1 MGKLDGK
8 VAIITGATKG
18 IGRATAQLF
27 AREGAKVIATG
38 RSEDEGA
45 ETQRLIQSDGGACYY
60 VRHDVTSEADWQA
73 VVDRAMNEFGRV
85 DIVVNNAAQP
95 LAKKLEETSEAE
107 YDQLYGVNVEGTFL
121 GMKFGFA
128 AMDKAGEGGCVINIS
143 SYMGQKGSPGNTAY
157 CATKG
162 AITNMTKAAAM
173 EAADREPPIRVNS
186 LHPGIVDTQ
195 MLVDVAGDDP
205 EVRQMIAEIP
215 PLKRL
220 GDPMEIADGILY
232 LASDEAAYITGS
244 ELAIDG
250 GIGAE

>member
-1 MGKLDGK
+1 MGKLDGR

-45 ETQRLIQSDGGACYY
+45 KTQSLIQGDGGTCLY
-60 VRHDVTSEADWQA
+60 VRHDVTSEADWQT
-73 VVDRAMNEFGRV
+73 VVDRAMDEFGRL

-107 YDQLYGVNVEGTFL
+107 YDQLYRVNVEGTFL
-121 GMKFGFA
+121 GLKYGFA
-128 AMDKAGEGGCVINIS
+128 AMDKIGEGGCVINIS
-143 SYMGQKGSPGNTAY
+143 SYMGQVGSPGNSAY

-173 EAADREPPIRVNS
+173 EGADREIPIRVNS

-205 EVRQMIAEIP
+205 EVRQMIEGIP

-232 LASDEAAYITGS
+232 LASDDASYITGS